1 MSASTLRRKLG
12 SFMSGRY
19 RECLDYPVLI
29 LVGVFALCA
38 LAFTYIDGF
47 RFDASED
54 TLVAEGDPDLAYYRE
69 VSEQFGGEGFLVM
82 TYMPRD
88 RELLSDTALAD
99 LDALV
104 GRLEGVEGVKSVDSI
119 LDAPLLQSPPVS
131 LSELAENYRTLQSQD
146 VDYELA
152 KKELTN
158 SPFFKDLLISADGSV
173 TALRITLESDGE
185 LEAARAER
193 DRLEAVESPTPAQ
206 RRQLAEAKSRYRE
219 AHAASLARRD
229 QLLAEVRSIR
239 DDLGS
244 DVVAH
249 LGGVPMIA
257 ADMVDYVKQDVIT
270 FGSLVVLL
278 VTVVLFILFRR
289 IRWVVVPLLSTGVS
303 IFLTI
308 GVLGYLR
315 QPTTVVSSNF
325 ISLLVIIT
333 ISFSIHL
340 ISRYRELRAERPDD
354 RHVDLVFNTMKDKLA
369 PCFYTA
375 LTTVVAFASL
385 MTSDIV
391 PVMDFGW
398 IMSVGIIIAFLVS
411 YSFFAAVL
419 LLLPK
424 GEASRTLKHEPALTR
439 WLSGLAVNKASVL
452 LAFMLFSFL
461 FAAVGINR
469 LSLENRFVDYF
480 RADTEIHKG
489 LAFIDRHLGGTV
501 PMDVILRLDPFEGQ
515 QLDESS
521 DFFTDAADD
530 YPERYWFTPAKI
542 EYLEELH
549 GFLEAQPAIG
559 KVLSLY
565 NLELIARD
573 FNDGRPLGAVE
584 LVAALDAMPEDLRRE
599 LIDPYAMP
607 QSGRLR
613 VAIRLH
619 EADVEYQLDSLIR
632 DIEAF
637 STTEMGLEADQLRV
651 TGMAV
656 LFNGMLKQL
665 LDSQTSTLMFVVIA
679 TLVMFLLLLRSLR
692 LAVLGLIPNLL
703 AAATALGIM
712 GFVGIPLDIMTIT
725 IAAIIIGIGVDDAIH
740 YLHRFRDEYAR
751 VGSAKTA
758 VLNSHASI
766 GNAIYYTSI
775 TVIIGFSVLG
785 FSNFM
790 PTVYFGLMTALA
802 MVLALTANLALLP
815 SLLVL
820 VYQRRDRL
828 HAQSHDTE
836 TLDGKIGSP

>member
-1 MSASTLRRKLG
+1 MKTSTIRGRFG
-12 SFMSGRY
+12 GFMSGRY

-29 LVGVFALCA
+29 LLIFLGLVV
-38 LAFTYIDGF
+38 LAFMHVDGF

-54 TLVAEGDPDLAYYRE
+54 TLVAEGDPDLIYYRE
-69 VSEQFGGEGFLVM
+69 VSGQFGGEGFLVM
-82 TYMPRD
+82 TYMPRNQ
-88 RELLSDTALAD
+88 ELLSDAVLGD
-99 LDALV
+99 LDRLV
-104 GRLEGVEGVKSVDSI
+104 TRLERVEGVKSVDSI
-119 LDAPLLQSPPVS
+119 LDAPLLQSPPLS
-131 LSELAENYRTLQSQD
+131 LSELATNYRTLQSQD
-146 VDYELA
+146 VDYAMA

-158 SPFFKDLLISADGSV
+158 SPVFKDLLISDDGSA
-173 TALRITLESDGE
+173 TALRITLETDSE
-185 LEAARAER
+185 LQAARHER
-193 DRLEAVESPTPAQ
+193 DRLQSIAEPGASQ
-206 RRQLAEAKSRYRE
+206 RQQLEQAEARYRE
-219 AHAASLARRD
+219 AQENSLVQRD
-229 QLLAEVRSIR
+229 NLLAEVRAIR
-239 DDLGS
+239 DDLGD

-257 ADMVDYVKQDVIT
+257 ADMVDYVKQDVMT
-270 FGSLVVLL
+270 FGALVLLL
-278 VTVVLFILFRR
+278 VTIMLFILFRR
-289 IRWVVVPLLSTGVS
+289 IRWVVVPLASTGVS
-303 IFLTI
+303 VFLTI

-340 ISRYRELRAERPDD
+340 ISRYRELRSEHPGD
-354 RHVDLVFNTMKDKLA
+354 RHVDLVFRTMMDKLA

-385 MTSDIV
+385 ITSDIV

-398 IMSVGIIIAFLVS
+398 IMSVGIVISFLVS

-424 GEASRTLKHEPALTR
+424 GESSPTLHHEPALTR
-439 WLSGLAVNKASVL
+439 WLSGIAVTRAPVL
-452 LAFMLFSFL
+452 LAVMLFLFL
-461 FAAVGINR
+461 FAAAGINR

-480 RADTEIHKG
+480 RADTEIHEG

-501 PMDVILRLDPFEGQ
+501 PMDIILRFDPFEGQ
-515 QLDESS
+515 DLDESS
-521 DFFTDAADD
+521 DFFTDEVDD

-549 GFLEAQPAIG
+549 GFLEAQRAVG

-584 LVAALDAMPEDLRRE
+584 LVAALDAMPEHLRSE
-599 LIDPYAMP
+599 LIAPYAMP
-607 QSGRLR
+607 ESGRLR
-613 VAIRLH
+613 VAVRLH
-619 EADVEYQLDSLIR
+619 EADVDYQLDTLIR

-637 STTEMGLEADQLRV
+637 ATTEMGLSQNRVRV

-656 LFNGMLKQL
+656 LFNGMLKHL
-665 LDSQTSTLMFVVIA
+665 FNSQTSTLMFVVIA
-679 TLVMFLLLLRSLR
+679 TLLMFLVLLRSVR
-692 LAVLGLIPNLL
+692 LALLGLLPNLL

-712 GFVGIPLDIMTIT
+712 GFAGIPLDIMTIT

-740 YLHRFRDEYAR
+740 YLHRFREEYAR
-751 VGSAKTA
+751 TGNAKAA
-758 VLNSHASI
+758 VQNSHASI

-775 TVIIGFSVLG
+775 TVVIGFSVLG

-802 MVLALTANLALLP
+802 MVLALLANLALLP

-820 VYQRRDRL
+820 VYQRRDSCNARAL
-828 HAQSHDTE
+828 HNT
-836 TLDGKIGSP
+836 TLDRQAGSS

>member
-1 MSASTLRRKLG
+1 MNTSNWRGFLRNL
-12 SFMSGRY
+12 MSGRY
-19 RECLDYPVLI
+19 RHCLDYPILI
-29 LVGVFALCA
+29 LIAVFALCF
-38 LAFTYIDGF
+38 LAFMHIDGF

-69 VSEQFGGEGFLVM
+69 VSSQFGGEGFLVM
-82 TYMPRD
+82 TYMPRNQ
-88 RELLSDTALAD
+88 ELLSDAALVD

-104 GRLEGVEGVKSVDSI
+104 SQLKQVAGVKSVDSI

-131 LSELAENYRTLQSQD
+131 LSELATNYRTLQSQD
-146 VDYELA
+146 VDYGLA
-152 KKELTN
+152 KEELTT
-158 SPFFKDLLISADGSV
+158 SPLFRDLLISADGSV
-173 TALRITLESDGE
+173 TALRITLEGDSE

-193 DRLEAVESPTPAQ
+193 DRLQAITDPTASQ
-206 RRQLAEAKSRYRE
+206 RQQREEAKTRYRE
-219 AHAASLARRD
+219 VHEASLAQRD
-229 QLLAEVRSIR
+229 QLLSEVRAIR
-239 DDLGS
+239 DNLG
-244 DVVAH
+244 DGVVARI
-249 LGGVPMIA
+249 GGVPMIA
-257 ADMVDYVKQDVIT
+257 ADMVDYVKQDVMS
-270 FGSLVVLL
+270 FGLLVILL
-278 VTVVLFILFRR
+278 VTIMLFILFRR
-289 IRWVVVPLLSTGVS
+289 IRWVVVPLASTGVS

-340 ISRYRELRAERPDD
+340 ISRYRELRAECPND
-354 RHVDLVFNTMKDKLA
+354 RHVDLVFRTMIDKLA

-375 LTTVVAFASL
+375 LTTIVAFASL
-385 MTSDIV
+385 VTSDII

-398 IMSVGIIIAFLVS
+398 IMSVGIMISFLVS
-411 YSFFAAVL
+411 YSFFAAIL

-424 GEASRTLKHEPALTR
+424 GEASPTLHHEPALTR
-439 WLSGLAVNKASVL
+439 WLGDLSVTKAPLL
-452 LAFMLFSFL
+452 LALMLFLFL
-461 FAAVGINR
+461 FAAAGISR

-480 RADTEIHKG
+480 RADTEIHEG

-501 PMDVILRLDPFEGQ
+501 PMDIILRFDPFEGQ

-521 DFFTDAADD
+521 DFFTDEVDD

-542 EYLEELH
+542 EYLEQLH
-549 GFLEAQPAIG
+549 EFLEAQPAIG

-584 LVAALDAMPEDLRRE
+584 LVAVLDAVPENLRRE
-599 LIDPYAMP
+599 LIAPYAMP

-619 EADVEYQLDSLIR
+619 ETDVDYQLDSLIR
-632 DIEAF
+632 DIETFA
-637 STTEMGLEADQLRV
+637 TTKMDLAPDQVRV

-656 LFNGMLKQL
+656 LFNGMLRHL
-665 LDSQTSTLMFVVIA
+665 FNSQASTLMFVVIA
-679 TLVMFLLLLRSLR
+679 TLVMLLLLLRSLR
-692 LAVLGLIPNLL
+692 LAVLGLMPNLL

-712 GFVGIPLDIMTIT
+712 GFAGIPLDIMTIT

-740 YLHRFRDEYAR
+740 YLHRFREEYAR
-751 VGSAKTA
+751 VGNARTA
-758 VLNSHASI
+758 VRNSHAST

-802 MVLALTANLALLP
+802 MMLALLANLALLP

-820 VYQRRDRL
+820 AYHRRDRL
-828 HAQSHDTE
+828 HPQASGDVS
-836 TLDGKIGSP
+836 LDEQTDSS